1 MGDLAA
7 EEVEF
12 AGIVVHDRISLEA
25 GDLAAIHIECAACV
39 DFDGVVAVV
48 LQIVLRALRD
58 DLAGGLAA
66 VGEGES
72 PVAGDAD
79 AGFIVVGVNNEL
91 VAVEAEADVGD
102 RLAQRPS
109 IVDGNV
115 VEQIVVAAGLDGGE
129 AVDTRPRGVGSVIMV
144 AVGGGAGVV
153 AGAVGVG
160 VGGLQIQTAAI
171 GHQRAA
177 GAVTGENVG
186 VRGAVHD
193 LLCGDKIRIH
203 ADTGGGGQL
212 VIAVADIDVRI
223 FCCFTDVEVAGGL
236 AVALGVAGDV
246 QGAAHGAGG
255 YAAKVH
261 AAALDAG
268 SVVFNGAAGKS
279 KFNVVFTGA
288 GHVPVCTGVDG
299 AATFPSG
306 VILHGAAADGDLGR
320 CIADIQ
326 CAAHTGLI
334 VFHAGSSAHGKC
346 SGAVTIAAAQIHGTA
361 FIRAVFAVLDH
372 GAVFQ
377 DHFAIFPSRDSGRC
391 GRRGIAAAVQSDV
404 PQGQR
409 CVGGMIFTVA
419 ISLLALQIEQSTL
432 EAFGAHQLAVGI
444 CTGDDDVLVPIF
456 IPGHGAVSGAGGS
469 DIQGL
474 GDLDGAA
481 HSDLNRV
488 VIREIFDGAF
498 ELIKA
503 RHIVVRPGPYR
514 GGDQAQSHHQNQQ
527 YACDPFFHDYLLL
540 AAY

>member
-1 MGDLAA
+1 MVAADLAARHGEGAGAAEEHAAAVAAVIGLSFLIILSAGVVAGDLTVGEGQLAAGAQIDAAAALIVFLRAAAAGAVAADLTAGDGQGGISDVVAVGGNAAAAAAGGVILDRAAGHIELGCVVQQHTAAIYIGAIDGIIADLAAEHIEYRHRRCKILVVTQNVDTAGVVVGDLAA

-66 VGEGES
+66 VGEGER

-79 AGFIVVGVNNEL
+79 AGSIIVCINDEL

-129 AVDTRPRGVGSVIMV
+129 AVDTRPRGVGGVIMV
-144 AVGGGAGVV
+144 AVGGGVGVV

-171 GHQRAA
+171 GHQRAV
-177 GAVTGENVG
+177 GAVTEEDIGG
-186 VRGAVHD
+186 RGAVHD
-193 LLCGDKIRIH
+193 LLYGDQIRIH
-203 ADTGGGGQL
+203 ADPGGGGQL
-212 VIAVADIDVRI
+212 VIVVADVDLLLFRV
-223 FCCFTDVEVAGGL
+223 FADVEVAGGFAL
-236 AVALGVAGDV
+236 TLGVAGDV

-288 GHVPVCTGVDG
+288 GPVPVCLAADGTAVLPGGV
-299 AATFPSG
+299 
-306 VILHGAAADGDLGR
+306 VLHGAAAYGDGSRRVGDIHRAARARL
-320 CIADIQ
+320 IA
-326 CAAHTGLI
+326 
-334 VFHAGSSAHGKC
+334 FHAGSPAHGKR
-346 SGAVTIAAAQIHGTA
+346 SGTLAIAAA
-361 FIRAVFAVLDH
+361 
-372 GAVFQ
+372 
-377 DHFAIFPSRDSGRC
+377 
-391 GRRGIAAAVQSDV
+391 
-404 PQGQR
+404 
-409 CVGGMIFTVA
+409 
-419 ISLLALQIEQSTL
+419 
-432 EAFGAHQLAVGI
+432 
-444 CTGDDDVLVPIF
+444 
-456 IPGHGAVSGAGGS
+456 
-469 DIQGL
+469 
-474 GDLDGAA
+474 
-481 HSDLNRV
+481 
-488 VIREIFDGAF
+488 
-498 ELIKA
+498 
-503 RHIVVRPGPYR
+503 
-514 GGDQAQSHHQNQQ
+514 
-527 YACDPFFHDYLLL
+527 
-540 AAY
+540 